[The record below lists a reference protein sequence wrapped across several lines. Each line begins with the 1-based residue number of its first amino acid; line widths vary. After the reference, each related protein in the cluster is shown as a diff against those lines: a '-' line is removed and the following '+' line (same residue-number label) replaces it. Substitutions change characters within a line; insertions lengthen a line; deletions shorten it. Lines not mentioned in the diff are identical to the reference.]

1 MWLFSFVVFPGLML
15 TYFNVFTDNLNIQR
29 PWKSY
34 MMVNSPYQVRKLGDR
49 HNFDKT
55 TYLRSDG
62 KVIKQR
68 NTSWERAFLSA
79 HSPLRQQIDS
89 ICRGAGVHAPLPD
102 LSYSA
107 AEEGGSIVDFLHL
120 NSAGILQAKDIESIG
135 VLLAI
140 AVCFGWSDISAENM
154 VLGRKNDVLVFSPV
168 DLESVLMPTG
178 RLADTMLTHASD
190 LCDSNVGL
198 NVIRA
203 QLRSLSDS
211 NTPAIIIGAFSSIL
225 SLLYQHRYEL
235 SLLVNK
241 QIQEPIRLKLRP
253 SDFYRNIL
261 SSSKP
266 AIQNKD
272 LIEEEIRQLN
282 RGEIPYFFTRAGQ
295 EQLFW
300 FDTPESFK
308 AVRQSDAL
316 PQLKFPQLPCF
327 DSKEDLSEL
336 TKNCVQDIVSYFW
349 NGKTLNANHSGIEIS
364 HDEFGMTVKSS
375 GLYAPL
381 RST

>member
-1 MWLFSFVVFPGLML
+1 MTV
-15 TYFNVFTDNLNIQR
+15 
-29 PWKSY
+29 KSL
-34 MMVNSPYQVRKLGDR
+34 YQVRQLGDR
-49 HNFDKT
+49 HNFEKT

-68 NTSWERAFLSA
+68 NTSWERAFLYS
-79 HSPLRQQIDS
+79 HSPLRQQIDL
-89 ICRGAGVHAPLPD
+89 ICRDAGMHAPLPD
-102 LSYSA
+102 LHYSSA
-107 AEEGGSIVDFLHL
+107 DEGGSIVDFLHL
-120 NSAGILQAKDIESIG
+120 NSTGILQAKDTESIG

-140 AVCFGWSDISAENM
+140 AVWFGWSDLSAENM
-154 VLGRKNDVLVFSPV
+154 VMGRKNDALVFSPV
-168 DLESVLMPTG
+168 DLESVLTPTTG
-178 RLADTMLTHASD
+178 LADTMLTHASEIS
-190 LCDSNVGL
+190 DSNDGL
-198 NVIRA
+198 KVIRA

-225 SLLYQHRYEL
+225 SLLHQHRYDL
-235 SLLVNK
+235 SLLVNE
-241 QIQEPIRLKLRP
+241 QIQEPIRYKLRP
-253 SDFYRNIL
+253 SDFYRSIL
-261 SSSKP
+261 SNGKA

-282 RGEIPYFFTRAGQ
+282 RGEIPYFFSRAGQ

-300 FDTPESFK
+300 FDTSESFK

-316 PQLKFPQLPCF
+316 PNLKFPQLPRF

-336 TKNCVQDIVSYFW
+336 TKNCVQDIVNYFW
-349 NGKTLNANHSGIEIS
+349 NGKTLKANHSGIEIS
-364 HDEFGMTVKSS
+364 HDELGITIKSS